1 MAHNRFKFSFNTAFF
16 YRKIEI
22 SQREALDVL
31 EASLSPKPPFV
42 MAALISS
49 ALLCRVAAAPRGL
62 GKPVDG
68 EVIRNSA
75 IE

>member
-49 ALLCRVAAAPRGL
+49 ALLCRVAASKGS
-62 GKPVDG
+62 GKASGRRSDKKQ
-68 EVIRNSA
+68 RD
-75 IE
+75 

>member
-1 MAHNRFKFSFNTAFF
+1 MAHNRFKFSFNTA

-22 SQREALDVL
+22 SQLEALDVL

-68 EVIRNSA
+68 EAIRNSA
-75 IE
+75 IG